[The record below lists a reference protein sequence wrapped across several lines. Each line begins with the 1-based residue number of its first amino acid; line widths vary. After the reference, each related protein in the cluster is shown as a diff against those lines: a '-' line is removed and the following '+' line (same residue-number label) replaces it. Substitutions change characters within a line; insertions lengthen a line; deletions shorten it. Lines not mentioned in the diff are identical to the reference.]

1 MIVGQIKEKDKDN
14 DAENIFVGAK
24 LYGEVQESYNKED
37 NEEWLGDSGELS
49 NITYNK
55 KDMTDVEK

>member
-1 MIVGQIKEKDKDN
+1 MIVGQIKEKEKDN

-24 LYGEVQESYNKED
+24 LYGEVQESYNEED
-37 NEEWLGDSGELS
+37 NEEWLGDSGASS